1 MANKTAD
8 DVAEVGATFDNLTDS
23 IQKAATQSNKLRT
36 AFLQLSSAQTSKGQA
51 WTVLSRLTSGT
62 GFWRVQN
69 RIRAISNFLKF
80 QDKKQE
86 EIAENEN
93 AAISRLSQQIKL
105 KKDIGKATET
115 LNNIM
120 NGSADIDERS
130 AFYQSEQFKYLEQMY
145 GSQEAMVQMTE
156 RLGYATEQLSKTDL
170 EMLNQRVNSHK
181 TMLEKGLTF
190 RELFMPLPKDTN
202 ELTKFNNLSQENQRK
217 FIEYSDSVSK
227 FSQLTKDIT
236 KSVKER
242 DKFKQEVTDYETLA
256 NIGAAITDEEKDQ
269 LKTMKEKLKTQN
281 KFIDGL
287 KEEKDRVEKLG
298 EERKKELDADNI
310 KVKEVSTANLKTG
323 GVDITG
329 ELVDSG
335 PKAGLSTKLFG
346 AISKKLDMI
355 PGGNL
360 IKGMG
365 KGLKNFFKLDKDAKK
380 QKLGELAKRIAK
392 PLGMV
397 LRGVLLYIPLILLLL
412 MVLKESGWFDVIVDT
427 VKGIVR
433 YVYNIYVG
441 FLEFIVTIGDLFGT
455 IITFVGVLF
464 NGKSGEAY
472 AAFGEILVAFGAVL
486 EALFMLIFVD
496 ILWGLIVDFIGG
508 FAVSLWE
515 RYFESGFGTIGGIY
529 SIAVDA
535 LIMIGVWRLAHMAY
549 MAGGP
554 LAGLAVGLMAFF
566 AGDFVKNLFG
576 NMLGL
581 KGFADGGSVNRTGS
595 YLVGERGPEIVT
607 MQGGSYVT
615 PNHQLGGSTTINVSV
630 NGRIGASDQELNE
643 LANKLSSIINQKM
656 QRTGSTGVFR

>member
-80 QDKKQE
+80 QDRKQE

-105 KKDIGKATET
+105 KKDISKATET

-120 NGSADIDERS
+120 NGTADIEEKT
-130 AFYQSEQFKYLEQMY
+130 AFYQSEQFKYLEQIY
-145 GSQEAMVQMTE
+145 GSQEAMVEMTE
-156 RLGYATEQLSKTDL
+156 RLGNATEQLSKTDTD
-170 EMLNQRVNSHK
+170 MLNQRVKSHK
-181 TMLEKGLTF
+181 IMLEKGLTF

-202 ELTKFNNLSQENQRK
+202 ELAKFNNLSQENQRK

-227 FSQLTKDIT
+227 FAQTSKDIT
-236 KSVKER
+236 ASVKER
-242 DKFKQEVTDYETLA
+242 DKFKQEVTDYELLA

-281 KFIDGL
+281 EFIDGL
-287 KEEKDRVEKLG
+287 KEEMAAAEKIR
-298 EERKKELDADNI
+298 ESRKNELEADGI
-310 KVKEVSTANLKTG
+310 KVGVKGSGRQGG
-323 GVDITG
+323 GVDYSG

-335 PKAGLSTKLFG
+335 ERAGLSTKLFG

-365 KGLKNFFKLDKDAKK
+365 KGLKNFFKLDRDAKK
-380 QKLGELAKRIAK
+380 QKLGELAKKIAK

-397 LRGVLLYIPLILLLL
+397 LRGVLLYLPLILLLL

-455 IITFVGVLF
+455 IIAFVGVLF

-472 AAFGEILVAFGAVL
+472 AAFYDILVAFGNVL
-486 EALFMLIFVD
+486 LALGELILID
-496 ILWGLIVDFIGG
+496 LIWGLVIDALGG
-508 FAVSLWE
+508 LFVSLWE
-515 RYFESGFGTIGGIY
+515 RYFESGFSLFGSIY
-529 SIAVDA
+529 SIVADA
-535 LIMIGVWRLAHMAY
+535 LIMMGIWKVAHLAY
-549 MAGGP
+549 MAFGP
-554 LAGLAVGLMAFF
+554 LGGLAAGLAAFF
-566 AGDFVKNLFG
+566 LGDMFKDFLGGLFK
-576 NMLGL
+576 M
-581 KGFADGGSVNRTGS
+581 KGFADGGPVNRTGS

>member
-93 AAISRLSQQIKL
+93 AAISRLAQQIKL
-105 KKDIGKATET
+105 KKDISKATET
-115 LNNIM
+115 LQNVM
-120 NGSADIDERS
+120 SGTADIEERS

-145 GSQEAMVQMTE
+145 GSQQAMVEMTE
-156 RLGYATEQLSKTDL
+156 RLGYATEQLSKTDV
-170 EMLNQRVNSHK
+170 EMLNQRVKSHK

-202 ELTKFNNLSQENQRK
+202 ELAKFNNLSDVNQRK

-227 FSQLTKDIT
+227 FAQLTKDIT
-236 KSVKER
+236 ASVKER
-242 DKFKQEVTDYETLA
+242 DTYKGEVDAFNLLA
-256 NIGAAITDEEKDQ
+256 NLNGQITDEDKDQ

-281 KFIDGL
+281 EFIDGL
-287 KEEKDRVEKLG
+287 REEKDRVEKLQ
-298 EERKKELDADNI
+298 ETRKNELDADGI
-310 KVKEVSTANLKTG
+310 KVGVKGKQNRKTG
-323 GVDITG
+323 GVDYTG
-329 ELVDSG
+329 ELKDSG
-335 PKAGLSTKLFG
+335 DRPSLSTKLFG
-346 AISKKLDMI
+346 VISKKLDSI

-360 IKGMG
+360 VKGFGKGMS
-365 KGLKNFFKLDKDAKK
+365 KFFKSNDKMGDMRKLFKK
-380 QKLGELAKRIAK
+380 IAK

-397 LRGVLLYIPLILLLL
+397 LRGVLLYLPLILLLL

-455 IITFVGVLF
+455 IIAFVGVIF

-472 AAFGEILVAFGAVL
+472 DAFYDILVAAFDVFLALGELVL
-486 EALFMLIFVD
+486 VD
-496 ILWGLIVDFIGG
+496 IIGG
-508 FAVSLWE
+508 IFINALGGLAVSLYE
-515 RYFESGFGTIGGIY
+515 RYFESGFGLFGQLY
-529 SIAVDA
+529 SIAADA
-535 LIMIGVWRLAHMAY
+535 FIMFGVWKLAHIAY
-549 MAGGP
+549 MAFGP
-554 LAGLAVGLMAFF
+554 LGGLAAGLAAFF
-566 AGDFVKNLFG
+566 LGDSFKGWIGGL
-576 NMLGL
+576 LGL
-581 KGFADGGSVNRTGS
+581 KGFADGGPVNRTGS